1 MSSIVENI
9 KQLSY
14 GLAFFLLTTMVAIGV
29 SIKLDKSINYELSNL
44 TGLFVSY
51 FIDFFIQKK
60 IFMKNLNVKNKVVYL
75 YILSS
80 FVAIII
86 SHFIFVNVKKHIQ
99 IHNKVFFDTKLNR
112 YVNVIR
118 LCISI
123 FVYIFYHFPIYKW
136 LLFKEI
142 K

>member
-9 KQLSY
+9 KQLLY
-14 GLAFFLLTTMVAIGV
+14 GLTFFLLTTMVAIGV
-29 SIKLDKSINYELSNL
+29 SIKLDKSMNYELSNL

-99 IHNKVFFDTKLNR
+99 IHNKVFFDTKWNR

>member
-9 KQLSY
+9 KQLLY
-14 GLAFFLLTTMVAIGV
+14 GLVFFLLTTMVAIGV
-29 SIKLDKSINYELSNL
+29 SIKLDSVMNYELSNL

-60 IFMKNLNVKNKVVYL
+60 IYMNNLNVKSKVVYL
-75 YILSS
+75 YILIS

-99 IHNKVFFDTKLNR
+99 IHNKVFFDTKWNK
-112 YVNVIR
+112 YINIIR
-118 LCISI
+118 INISI

-136 LLFKEI
+136 LVFK

>member
-9 KQLSY
+9 KQLLY

-99 IHNKVFFDTKLNR
+99 IHNKVFFDTKWNR